1 MYKGWQG
8 GNALEHLWSM
18 YALTALEEGIIPM
31 RDAKG
36 QVLPAGEVAQASRS
50 DRKSRRKFRKIWRKE
65 AKRRGIVNDVSPH
78 DRMKLVD
85 LHIYK
90 KTVK

>member
-1 MYKGWQG
+1 M
-8 GNALEHLWSM
+8 EHLWSM
-18 YALTALEEGIIPM
+18 YALIALEEGVVPM
-31 RDAKG
+31 RDAEG
-36 QVLPAGEVAQASRS
+36 RVLPAEEIARATRL

-65 AKRRGIVNDVSPH
+65 AKRRGIVSDVSPH

-85 LHIYK
+85 SHIYK

>member
-1 MYKGWQG
+1 M
-8 GNALEHLWSM
+8 EHLWSM
-18 YALTALEEGIIPM
+18 YALIALEEGVVPM
-31 RDAKG
+31 RDAEG
-36 QVLPAGEVAQASRS
+36 RVLPAEEIARATRL

-90 KTVK
+90 KTVN